1 LFSTS
6 PKRIALLLVSCGAL
20 LILYFFGLT
29 RTGLLGPDEPRY
41 AAIGQAMAQTGD
53 WITPRLWGRAW
64 FEKPPLLYW
73 MTSAAFKA
81 GLGEDLAPRL
91 PVAFA
96 SVAFLVYFFFVLR
109 REYSE
114 RVALYATTIL
124 ATSAGWLAYSHV
136 AVPDLPMSVAFAA
149 SMLTVMRGT
158 ESSSWNWLTAG
169 VLLGLAIL
177 AKGLVPLVLF
187 LPALWFQRRQVR
199 YLLLVFLAA
208 AAVSA
213 PWYVLVTLRS
223 GGAFVDDFFWKQQ
236 FARFTSGEF
245 LHDRPFWF
253 YAPVLAAGLFP
264 WSPFLLLLFS
274 KSIYKYRH
282 AAFLL
287 AWFASGFLFFSIS
300 RGKLPG
306 YLLPLLPPVAALLGI
321 AIHQAERS
329 TKMVGLMAATAAL
342 LGLVPIIQDLLPQ
355 ALVSGLTRSQIHV
368 SVGWL
373 LPAVIAI
380 VTCVLLERTNR
391 RAFAIALV
399 SLFMTVSVL
408 RMVEECYP
416 LLDREVSARSRWIS
430 GSESITCVPDSAR
443 PYRYGLDYYA
453 RRDLPDCN

>member
-1 LFSTS
+1 
-6 PKRIALLLVSCGAL
+6 
-20 LILYFFGLT
+20 
-29 RTGLLGPDEPRY
+29 
-41 AAIGQAMAQTGD
+41 MAQTGD
-53 WITPRLWGRAW
+53 WITPQLWGRAW

-73 MTSAAFKA
+73 MTAIGFKTGLSA
-81 GLGEDLAPRL
+81 DLAPRL

-109 REYSE
+109 REFEE
-114 RVALYATTIL
+114 RAALYATTIL

-136 AVPDLPMSVAFAA
+136 ATPDLPMSVAFAG
-149 SMLTVMRGT
+149 SMLTVMRGS
-158 ESSSWNWLTAG
+158 ESRSWNWLTAG

-187 LPALWFQRRQVR
+187 LPAVWFQRRQVR
-199 YLLLVFLAA
+199 YLLLILFAA
-208 AAVSA
+208 AAVAA
-213 PWYVLVTLRS
+213 PWYLLVTLRNGS
-223 GGAFVDDFFWKQQ
+223 AFVDDFFWKQQ
-236 FARFTSGEF
+236 FARFTTGAF

-253 YAPVLAAGLFP
+253 YPPVLLAGLFP

-274 KSIYKYRH
+274 KRIYKYRH

-329 TKMVGLMAATAAL
+329 TKMVCLMAASAAL
-342 LGLVPIIQDLLPQ
+342 LSLVPIIQDLLPQ
-355 ALVSGLTRSQIHV
+355 ALLSGLTHSQIHV
-368 SVGWL
+368 SLGWL
-373 LPAVIAI
+373 LPASAVV
-380 VTCVLLERTNR
+380 VTCVLLERTSR
-391 RAFAIALV
+391 RALAIALV
-399 SLFMTVSVL
+399 SLFMTASVFRL
-408 RMVEECYP
+408 VELGYP

-430 GSESITCVPDSAR
+430 SSESITCVQDSAL